1 MLVTVGALLVD
12 DAVKLPDNVVV
23 GVSFLEP
30 VKYVT
35 EVLVTTTTTS
45 LSVEDPECVALS
57 VARVVD
63 RPEIDPKVVPSV
75 IWDSND
81 R

>member
-1 MLVTVGALLVD
+1 MVTVGALLVD
-12 DAVKLPDNVVV
+12 DTVKLPDNVVV

-30 VKYVT
+30 VKYVM
-35 EVLVTTTTTS
+35 EVLVTTITTS

-57 VARVVD
+57 VATVLD
-63 RPEIDPKVVPSV
+63 RPEIAPKVVPSV

-81 R
+81 W